1 MLSRQQQPHPRGDDG
16 ERVTRARHAAEVL
29 FAPKRQV
36 VEPSVSASP
45 SSADQPARKPRV
57 LGILSPVPVRL
68 KGIKAPVAPEI
79 ADDARNPAIKI
90 CAHPR
95 LGKIRHDR
103 FPGRQGL
110 WGCRRRHR
118 AHSQATLTASAS
130 WPWTLADIVAGK
142 RKAPR
147 GAWRF
152 RVESIVVG
160 DHSPHGRGIA
170 LSGFKSSGRLPSST
184 FGETSTVHV
193 NWSRT
198 RRTGVRR
205 FRPRRPTPASCRR

>member
-1 MLSRQQQPHPRGDDG
+1 MASASSGRGVVRSEKTSCRAVGFSLPVIGRSTGPETVRARDLIAGAGPTRGDQSTG
-16 ERVTRARHAAEVL
+16 R
-29 FAPKRQV
+29 
-36 VEPSVSASP
+36 
-45 SSADQPARKPRV
+45 PRV
-57 LGILSPVPVRL
+57 
-68 KGIKAPVAPEI
+68 

-95 LGKIRHDR
+95 LGKIRHHR

-110 WGCRRRHR
+110 WGCRRQHR

-130 WPWTLADIVAGK
+130 WPWTPADVVAGK

-198 RRTGVRR
+198 GRTGVRR